1 MRALA
6 DAGAVFVGQGVAADG
21 VATFDSLEGV
31 PFEQRIETPVV
42 EELQVGMGIGL
53 ALCGF
58 LPVLVYPR
66 MDFLLRAADQLVNHL
81 DKLEE
86 MSRGQFAPRVIIR
99 TRVGSA
105 TPLDPGPQH
114 RQNHSA
120 AFRLMLRTV
129 RVIEVT
135 EPLAALH
142 LYRGLAAGVGSS
154 CIVVE
159 SL

>member
-6 DAGAVFVGQGVAADG
+6 DAGAVFIGQGVAADG

-42 EELQVGMGIGL
+42 EELQIGMGIGM

-66 MDFLLRAADQLVNHL
+66 FDFLLRAADQLVNHL
-81 DKLEE
+81 DKMKQ
-86 MSRGQFAPRVIIR
+86 MSRGQFAPKVIIR

-114 RQNHSA
+114 RQDHSGAFSFMLTTVDVRRIGCVADILPTYA
-120 AFRLMLRTV
+120 AAMASDR
-129 RVIEVT
+129 
-135 EPLAALH
+135 
-142 LYRGLAAGVGSS
+142 SS
-154 CIVVE
+154 LIVE
-159 SL
+159 AF